1 VSTSDDISESSVT
14 DREIKGSPYWMAPE
28 VVNGQGAGK
37 PSDVWSL
44 GCCIIEMI
52 TGQPPWIQHGVDA
65 KRIMQVIKTSGK
77 PPSFPTGI
85 TDVCR
90 DFLKYCFI
98 LDINKRVSIDE
109 LFHHPF
115 VMINDLET
123 IQKSQA
129 TSSHLV
135 NSLTTN
141 RF

>member
-1 VSTSDDISESSVT
+1 
-14 DREIKGSPYWMAPE
+14 
-28 VVNGQGAGK
+28 
-37 PSDVWSL
+37 
-44 GCCIIEMI
+44 
-52 TGQPPWIQHGVDA
+52 
-65 KRIMQVIKTSGK
+65 
-77 PPSFPTGI
+77 
-85 TDVCR
+85 VCR

-135 NSLTTN
+135 NSLTAS
-141 RF
+141 RFQVGHIYDASVNGTASDVGKKASDDKASPKSFNYYENAKSF